1 MIGVMMNEDSKLL
14 IEENEKLKKD
24 IKNIEAYNE
33 QLVAYYKEL
42 QDQVEMYKEGL
53 KVSEEK
59 INKLNAK
66 IDAYKEIVKVI
77 IKDCKNV

>member
-66 IDAYKEIVKVI
+66 LEAYKEIVKVI
-77 IKDCKNV
+77 IKENE

>member
-1 MIGVMMNEDSKLL
+1 MNEDSKLL

-59 INKLNAK
+59 INKLTLK
-66 IDAYKEIVKVI
+66 
-77 IKDCKNV
+77 

>member
-1 MIGVMMNEDSKLL
+1 ML

>member
-77 IKDCKNV
+77 IKESK

>member
-66 IDAYKEIVKVI
+66 IDAYKEIIKVI
-77 IKDCKNV
+77 IKENE

>member
-77 IKDCKNV
+77 IKENK

>member
-77 IKDCKNV
+77 IKENE

>member
-1 MIGVMMNEDSKLL
+1 MIDVMISKDFKML

>member
-59 INKLNAK
+59 INKLNTK
-66 IDAYKEIVKVI
+66 IDAYKEIIKVI
-77 IKDCKNV
+77 IKENK

>member
-1 MIGVMMNEDSKLL
+1 MIDVMMNEDSKLL

-66 IDAYKEIVKVI
+66 IDAYKEIIKVI
-77 IKDCKNV
+77 IKENNN

>member
-24 IKNIEAYNE
+24 IKNIKAYNE

-59 INKLNAK
+59 INKLNTK
-66 IDAYKEIVKVI
+66 IDAYKEIIKVI
-77 IKDCKNV
+77 IKENE

>member
-1 MIGVMMNEDSKLL
+1 MIDVMMNEDSKLL

-59 INKLNAK
+59 INKLNTK
-66 IDAYKEIVKVI
+66 IDAYKEIIKVI
-77 IKDCKNV
+77 IKENE

>member
-53 KVSEEK
+53 KVSEEN
-59 INKLNAK
+59 INKLNTK
-66 IDAYKEIVKVI
+66 IDAYKEIIKVI
-77 IKDCKNV
+77 IKENE

>member
-77 IKDCKNV
+77 IKENN

>member
-1 MIGVMMNEDSKLL
+1 MIGVMMNEDCKLL

-59 INKLNAK
+59 INKLNTK
-66 IDAYKEIVKVI
+66 IDAYKEIIKVI
-77 IKDCKNV
+77 IKENE

>member
-66 IDAYKEIVKVI
+66 IDAYKEIIKVI

>member
-66 IDAYKEIVKVI
+66 IDAYKEIIKVI
-77 IKDCKNV
+77 IKENN

>member
-1 MIGVMMNEDSKLL
+1 MIDVMMNEDSKLL

-66 IDAYKEIVKVI
+66 IDAYKEIIKVI
-77 IKDCKNV
+77 IKENE

>member
-59 INKLNAK
+59 INKLNTK
-66 IDAYKEIVKVI
+66 IDAYKEIIKVI
-77 IKDCKNV
+77 IKENE